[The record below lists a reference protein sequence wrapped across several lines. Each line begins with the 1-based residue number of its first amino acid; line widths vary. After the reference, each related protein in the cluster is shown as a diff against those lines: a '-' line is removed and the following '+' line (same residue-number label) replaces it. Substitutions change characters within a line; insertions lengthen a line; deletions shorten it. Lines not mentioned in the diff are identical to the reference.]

1 MSTPA
6 LRARIARVRIGER
19 DLIRDI
25 DLALPPGRWTAIVG
39 PNGAGKS
46 TLLRAI
52 AGLQGSEGEVTLA
65 GRPLQ
70 DWPARERARQLA
82 WMGQQE
88 TGADDLTALDVVLL
102 GRLPHRP
109 WLAPPT
115 GADHAAAK
123 QAMDATQSWPWR
135 ERRLGSLSGGERQRV
150 LLARALAVQA
160 PLTLMDEPLA
170 HLDPPHQAEWMALV
184 RARVAAGHSVVSVLH
199 ELHLALQAD
208 HLVLMADG
216 RIVHTGT
223 PADPATHDALRRVF
237 GPSLR
242 IAQIDGRWV
251 ALPL

>member
-1 MSTPA
+1 MSPA
-6 LRARIARVRIGER
+6 LQARIARVRIDGR
-19 DLIRDI
+19 DLISDI
-25 DLALPPGRWTAIVG
+25 ALDVPAGRWTSIVG

-52 AGLQGSEGEVTLA
+52 AGLQRCEGQVTLA
-65 GRPLQ
+65 GRPLP
-70 DWPARERARQLA
+70 DWTARARARQLA

-115 GADHAAAK
+115 AADHAAAR
-123 QAMDATQSWPWR
+123 QAMDATQSWAWR

-184 RARVAAGHSVVSVLH
+184 RERVAAGHSVVSVLH

-216 RIVHTGT
+216 RIVQAGA
-223 PADPATHDALRRVF
+223 PADPSMHAALKRVF

-242 IAQIDGRWV
+242 IVQLEGRWV

>member
-1 MSTPA
+1 MNA
-6 LRARIARVRIGER
+6 LHAQIQRVRVDGR

-25 DLALPPGRWTAIVG
+25 DLQIPQGRWTAIVG

-46 TLLRAI
+46 TLLRAA
-52 AGLQGSEGEVTLA
+52 AGLQRCDGTVQLG
-65 GRPLQ
+65 GRPLL

-88 TGADDLTALDVVLL
+88 TGADDLMAQDVVQL

-109 WLAPPT
+109 WLAAPT
-115 GADHAAAK
+115 AADHTAVQAAMA
-123 QAMDATQSWPWR
+123 ATQSWAWR

-184 RARVAAGHSVVSVLH
+184 RARVAAGDTVVSVLH

-216 RIVHTGT
+216 RIAHTGA
-223 PADPATHDALRRVF
+223 PGDAATHAALRQVF
-237 GPSLR
+237 GPRLH
-242 IAQIDGRWV
+242 IAQIEGRWV

>member
-1 MSTPA
+1 MTA
-6 LRARIARVRIGER
+6 LYARITRVRIDGR

-25 DLALPPGRWTAIVG
+25 DLSIAQGRWTAIVG

-52 AGLQGSEGEVTLA
+52 AGLQRCDGETTLA
-65 GRPLQ
+65 GRPLHA
-70 DWPARERARQLA
+70 WPPRERARQLA

-109 WLAPPT
+109 WLVPPT
-115 GADHAAAK
+115 AADHDAARV
-123 QAMDATQSWPWR
+123 AMEATQSWAWR

-184 RARVAAGHSVVSVLH
+184 RERVAAGHSVVSVLH

-216 RIVHTGT
+216 RIVHTGE
-223 PADPATHDALRRVF
+223 PADPALHDALRRVF

-242 IAQIDGRWV
+242 IVQLEGRWV